1 MNKTLAS
8 RLVVSALA
16 TLAAGAT
23 FAGQLQSSST
33 PIAREVITADDMSI
47 VSPQIAY
54 RFTGDISAVANEQIF
69 QMQFTLSAGKWVAVP
84 DNEAF
89 AITDG
94 VSGIVQDQKAGAP
107 GGGAQAAYQIVGKG
121 LANDSKTLWVTF
133 AVAQGPRATIKQ
145 PLISV
150 NTTSNTINSV
160 PLTNVSAKRN
170 NIDNLKKVVG
180 DIVADYEGT
189 AGTNDNN
196 FAAKCVDNKEVK
208 VDVKHFNGLA
218 NPNALAV
225 AGSNGTPDEHTRAG
239 ATNEGTL
246 FTFPTNIK
254 VNVAT
259 STGAVRLSP
268 GGSMQFQLKTAGDA
282 YVSPTLAN
290 MGKVTLAQNA
300 QGADANVTDKYLL
313 AGRTGMTGV
322 QGHAPATANNG
333 VVEAES
339 FKVKV
344 YASNGFVSGGRVFI
358 SEQANCST
366 DLGGVDITAAN
377 AAGPVTAVVPTAQIN
392 TLFPGAG
399 TGPAHICYR
408 VPGTEP
414 IPSSNFW
421 ARADLDKPTANPNL
435 FEQDNVCN
443 GQLFGLG
450 GGLKIDVR
458 NYAPAAGVATSGWMS
473 VIRLIN
479 NSDSSPADVF
489 AQIIHQDGKV
499 GKWGKIAQL
508 PVRGVTNLTS
518 PQLEALLVNEPEA
531 ADANAN
537 NGEAANLRASENQTG
552 APRLRITS
560 STAQSLR
567 VQNYV
572 VNNATGE
579 MFEASNSQGVDFEGR
594 EDRAAKSTAS
604 DIGGQQFISQD
615 ANSGLNLR

>member
-1 MNKTLAS
+1 MKKTLAS
-8 RLVVSALA
+8 RLVVGALA
-16 TLAAGAT
+16 AIAAGGVM
-23 FAGQLQSSST
+23 AGQIQSSST
-33 PIAREVITADDMSI
+33 PVAREVITAEDMNI
-47 VSPQIAY
+47 ISPQVAY
-54 RFTGDISAVANEQIF
+54 RFAGDVSAVANQQVF
-69 QMQFTLSAGKWVAVP
+69 QVQFTLSAGKWEAVP
-84 DNEAF
+84 GDGAF

-94 VSGIVQDQKAGAP
+94 ISGVVQDQTAGAP

-121 LANDSKTLWVTF
+121 LANDNKTLWVSF
-133 AVAQGPRATIKQ
+133 AVAQAAGATIRQ
-145 PLISV
+145 PIISV
-150 NTTSNTINSV
+150 NTTSNTIGGAAN
-160 PLTNVSAKRN
+160 TNVSAQRN
-170 NIDNLKKVVG
+170 NINNLKTVVG

-208 VDVKHFNGLA
+208 VDVKHFIGLA
-218 NPNALAV
+218 NPAAIAV

-254 VNVAT
+254 LDVT
-259 STGAVRLSP
+259 PSTGAVRLSP
-268 GGSMQFQLKTAGDA
+268 GGSMQFQMARPGEA
-282 YVSPTLAN
+282 FVSPTLAN
-290 MGKVTLAQNA
+290 MGKVTLVQKA

-313 AGRTGMTGV
+313 SAGPGV
-322 QGHAPATANNG
+322 LGQAPATRNNG
-333 VVEAES
+333 PVEVES

-344 YASNGFVSGGRVFI
+344 YASNGFVPGGRVFI
-358 SEQANCST
+358 SEQVNCGT

-377 AAGPVTAVVPTAQIN
+377 AAGPVTPTVPTAQIN
-392 TLFPGAG
+392 TLFPAAG
-399 TGPAHICYR
+399 TGPAYVCYR
-408 VPGTEP
+408 VPGAVT
-414 IPSSNFW
+414 IPASSFW

-443 GQLFGLG
+443 GQLFGMG

-479 NSDSSPADVF
+479 NSDSAAADVY

-537 NGEAANLRASENQTG
+537 NGEAANLRATENQTG

-560 STAQSLR
+560 NTAQSLR

-594 EDRAAKSTAS
+594 EDRAAKSTADDVS
-604 DIGGQQFISQD
+604 GQQFISQD

>member
-1 MNKTLAS
+1 MKKTLAS
-8 RLVVSALA
+8 RLVVGALA
-16 TLAAGAT
+16 AIAAGGVM
-23 FAGQLQSSST
+23 AGQLQSSST
-33 PIAREVITADDMSI
+33 PIAREVITADDMNI

-54 RFTGDISAVANEQIF
+54 RFFGDVSAVANSQVF
-69 QMQFTLSAGKWVAVP
+69 QVQFTLSAGKWKGIP
-84 DNEAF
+84 GNEAF
-89 AITDG
+89 AIADG
-94 VSGIVQDQKAGAP
+94 ISRVVQDQTVGAP

-121 LANDSKTLWVTF
+121 LANDDKTLWVTF
-133 AVAQGPRATIKQ
+133 EVAQSVNARISQ

-150 NTTSNTINSV
+150 NTTSNTIAGAANTDV
-160 PLTNVSAKRN
+160 ATHRN
-170 NIDNLKKVVG
+170 NINNLKTVVG

-196 FAAKCVDNKEVK
+196 FAAKCVDNKDIK
-208 VDVKHFNGLA
+208 VDVKHFIGLA

-225 AGSNGTPDEHTRAG
+225 EGSNGTADEHIRAG
-239 ATNEGTL
+239 STNVGTL

-254 VNVAT
+254 INVEP

-268 GGSMQFQLKTAGDA
+268 GGSMQFQMARPGEAFIST
-282 YVSPTLAN
+282 TLAN
-290 MGKVTLAQNA
+290 MGKVKLVQHA
-300 QGADANVTDKYLL
+300 QGNDANVTDKYLL
-313 AGRTGMTGV
+313 SAGPGV
-322 QGHAPATANNG
+322 LGQAPATQNNG
-333 VVEAES
+333 PVEVES

-344 YASNGFVSGGRVFI
+344 YASNGFVPGGRVFI
-358 SEQANCST
+358 SQNANCGT
-366 DLGGVDITAAN
+366 DLGGVDINAAN
-377 AAGPVTAVVPTAQIN
+377 AAGPVTPTVPTGSIT
-392 TLFPGAG
+392 TLFPAAG
-399 TGPAHICYR
+399 TGPAYICYH
-408 VPGTEP
+408 VPGTET
-414 IPSSNFW
+414 IPASSFW
-421 ARADLDKPTANPNL
+421 ARADLDKPTENANM

-443 GQLFGLG
+443 GQLFGMG

-479 NSDSSPADVF
+479 NSDSSAADVY
-489 AQIIHQDGKV
+489 AQIIHQDGKI

-518 PQLEALLVNEPEA
+518 PQLEAMLVNEPEA

-537 NGEAANLRASENQTG
+537 NGEAADLRATENQTG

-560 STAQSLR
+560 NTAQSLR

-594 EDRAAKSTAS
+594 EDRAAKSTADDVS
-604 DIGGQQFISQD
+604 GQQFISQD

>member
-8 RLVVSALA
+8 RLVVGALA
-16 TLAAGAT
+16 AIAAGGVM
-23 FAGQLQSSST
+23 AGQIQSSST
-33 PIAREVITADDMSI
+33 PIAREVITADDMNI

-54 RFTGDISAVANEQIF
+54 RFAGDVSAVANQQVF
-69 QMQFTLSAGKWVAVP
+69 QVQFTLSAGKWDAVP
-84 DNEAF
+84 GDKAF

-94 VSGIVQDQKAGAP
+94 ITGVVQDQTAGAP

-121 LANDSKTLWVTF
+121 LDNDNKTLWVSF
-133 AVAQGPRATIKQ
+133 AVAQGVGATIKQ
-145 PLISV
+145 PIISV
-150 NTTSNTINSV
+150 NTTSNTIGGVVNTPV
-160 PLTNVSAKRN
+160 PAERN
-170 NIDNLKKVVG
+170 NINNLKAVVG

-189 AGTNDNN
+189 AGSNDNN
-196 FAAKCVDNKEVK
+196 FSAKCIDNKEVK

-218 NPNALAV
+218 NPNALAG
-225 AGSNGTPDEHTRAG
+225 AGNGTPDEHTRAG

-254 VNVAT
+254 INVKQA
-259 STGAVRLSP
+259 TGAVRLSP
-268 GGSMQFQLKTAGDA
+268 GGSTNFQLKTAGEA
-282 YVSPTLAN
+282 FVSPTLAN
-290 MGKVTLAQNA
+290 MGNITLEQNA
-300 QGADANVTDKYLL
+300 QGHDADLTMKYMLNDPS
-313 AGRTGMTGV
+313 
-322 QGHAPATANNG
+322 APAGVKGRDVAAVNNG
-333 VVEAES
+333 PVEVKHLVA
-339 FKVKV
+339 KV
-344 YASNGFVSGGRVFI
+344 YASDGFVVGGKIFL
-358 SEQANCST
+358 SSLANCSNN
-366 DLGGVDITAAN
+366 GGETAITAAN
-377 AAGPVTAVVPTAQIN
+377 AAGPISVTLDTANVNPYFGPAGIAPVYVCYEV
-392 TLFPGAG
+392 PGA
-399 TGPAHICYR
+399 TA
-408 VPGTEP
+408 

-421 ARADLDKPTANPNL
+421 VRAQLDKADPGANL
-435 FEQDNVCN
+435 YEQDNVCN
-443 GQLFGLG
+443 GRLFGLG

-479 NSDSSPADVF
+479 NSDSSAADVY

-518 PQLEALLVNEPEA
+518 PQLEAMLVNEPEA
-531 ADANAN
+531 ASAGDN
-537 NGEAANLRASENQTG
+537 NGDAADLRTADNQTG

-560 STAQSLR
+560 TTARSLR

-594 EDRAAKSTAS
+594 EDRAEGTTPS
-604 DIGGQQFISQD
+604 DQQYISQD

>member
-8 RLVVSALA
+8 RLVVGALA
-16 TLAAGAT
+16 AIAAGGVM
-23 FAGQLQSSST
+23 AGQIQSSST
-33 PIAREVITADDMSI
+33 PIAREVITADDMNI

-54 RFTGDISAVANEQIF
+54 RFTGDVTATANHQVF

-84 DNEAF
+84 GDGAF
-89 AITDG
+89 SITDG
-94 VSGIVQDQKAGAP
+94 ISNVVQDQTAGAP

-121 LANDSKTLWVTF
+121 LTADGKTLWVTF
-133 AVAQGPRATIKQ
+133 DVAQGPNATIRQ

-150 NTTSNTINSV
+150 NTTKNTINGV
-160 PLTNVSAKRN
+160 ALTDVSAQRN
-170 NIDNLKKVVG
+170 EINNLKSVVG

-196 FAAKCVDNKEVK
+196 FAAKCIDNKEIK
-208 VDVKHFNGLA
+208 VDIKHFIGLA
-218 NPNALAV
+218 NPAAMAV
-225 AGSNGTPDEHTRAG
+225 AGTNGTPDEHTRA
-239 ATNEGTL
+239 ASTNEGTL

-254 VNVAT
+254 INVEP

-268 GGSMQFQLKTAGDA
+268 GGSMQFQMARPGEA
-282 YVSPTLAN
+282 FVNPTLAN
-290 MGKVTLAQNA
+290 MGKVTLVQNA
-300 QGADANVTDKYLL
+300 VGSDANVTDKYLL
-313 AGRTGMTGV
+313 SAGPGV
-322 QGHAPATANNG
+322 LGQAPATRNDG
-333 VVEAES
+333 PVEVES

-344 YASNGFVSGGRVFI
+344 YASNGFVPGGRVFI
-358 SEQANCST
+358 SEQVNCGT
-366 DLGGVDITAAN
+366 DLGGVDINAAN
-377 AAGPVTAVVPTAQIN
+377 AAGPVTPTVPTGSIN
-392 TLFPGAG
+392 TLFPVAG
-399 TGPAHICYR
+399 TGPAYICYR
-408 VPGTEP
+408 VPGAET
-414 IPSSNFW
+414 IPASSFW

-443 GQLFGLG
+443 GQLFGMG

-479 NSDSSPADVF
+479 NSDSSAADVY
-489 AQIIHQDGKV
+489 AQIIHQDGKI

-518 PQLEALLVNEPEA
+518 PQLEAMLVNEPEA

-537 NGEAANLRASENQTG
+537 NGEAANLRADENQTG

-560 STAQSLR
+560 NTAQSLR

-594 EDRAAKSTAS
+594 EDRAAKTTPDDVS
-604 DIGGQQFISQD
+604 GQQFISQD

>member
-16 TLAAGAT
+16 TLAAGAA
-23 FAGQLQSSST
+23 FAGQIQSAST
-33 PIAREVITADDMSI
+33 QIAREVITADDMNI

-54 RFTGDISAVANEQIF
+54 RFIGDISAVAQEQIF
-69 QMQFTLSAGKWVAVP
+69 QVQFTLSAGKWVAVP
-84 DNEAF
+84 ENEAF

-94 VSGIVQDQKAGAP
+94 NTGAVQDQTAGAP
-107 GGGAQAAYQIVGKG
+107 GGGAQAAYQVIAKG
-121 LANDSKTLWVTF
+121 LANDNKTLWVTF
-133 AVAQGPRATIKQ
+133 AVAKANTATIKQ
-145 PLISV
+145 PIITV
-150 NTTSNTINSV
+150 NTTSNTINGH
-160 PLTNVSAKRN
+160 PLTDVANKRN
-170 NIDNLKKVVG
+170 NINNLKTVVG
-180 DIVADYEGT
+180 DIVQDYQGT

-196 FAAKCVDNKEVK
+196 FNAKCVDNKEIK
-208 VDVKHFNGLA
+208 VDVKHFIALA

-225 AGSNGTPDEHTRAG
+225 AGTNGTADEHTRAG
-239 ATNEGTL
+239 STNEGTL

-254 VNVAT
+254 VQVNLP
-259 STGAVRLSP
+259 TGAVRLSP
-268 GGSMQFQLKTAGDA
+268 GGSTNFQMAKPGQAF
-282 YVSPTLAN
+282 VNSTLAN
-290 MGKVTLAQNA
+290 MGNVTLVQNA
-300 QGADANVTDKYLL
+300 QGSDANVTDKYLL
-313 AGRTGMTGV
+313 ASGPGV
-322 QGHAPATANNG
+322 LGQAPATRNNG
-333 VVEAES
+333 PVEVES

-344 YASNGFVSGGRVFI
+344 YATDGFVENGKVFV
-358 SEQANCST
+358 SENANCST
-366 DLGGVDITAAN
+366 RHGEVAITAAN
-377 AAGPVTAVVPTAQIN
+377 AAGPLLVTVPTASIN
-392 TLFPGAG
+392 TLFPAAG
-399 TGPAHICYR
+399 TGPAFICYE
-408 VPGTEP
+408 VPGNKP

-421 ARADLDKPTANPNL
+421 ARADLDKPTANPNM

-443 GQLFGLG
+443 GPLFGMG

-479 NSDSSPADVF
+479 NSDSSAADVY

-531 ADANAN
+531 ASAADN
-537 NGEAANLRASENQTG
+537 NGEAAALRAAENQTG

-560 STAQSLR
+560 TTAKSLR

-594 EDRAAKSTAS
+594 EDRAAKTTADDVS
-604 DIGGQQFISQD
+604 GQQFISQD